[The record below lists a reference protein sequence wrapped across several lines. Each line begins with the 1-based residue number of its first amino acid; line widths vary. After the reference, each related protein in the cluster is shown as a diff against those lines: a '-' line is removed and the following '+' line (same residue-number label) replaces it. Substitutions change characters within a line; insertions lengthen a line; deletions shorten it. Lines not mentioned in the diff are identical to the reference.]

1 MWFDIH
7 TAHPVPFP
15 LKFLDQVTAY
25 KTACT
30 AHQGFLHAISF
41 SIMDAVIILTP
52 FEIGARLYSGRVSS
66 HPGSNGKLFVFP
78 PGGAESLF
86 YPIDERKITPH

>member
-1 MWFDIH
+1 
-7 TAHPVPFP
+7 
-15 LKFLDQVTAY
+15 
-25 KTACT
+25 
-30 AHQGFLHAISF
+30 
-41 SIMDAVIILTP
+41 MDAVIILTP

-66 HPGSNGKLFVFP
+66 HPGSNGKLYVFP